1 MSLDHYVSQV
11 HLKNFYS
18 PVLGDLFYA
27 IRKGDLKT
35 FTANSKAVCRIEEGS
50 TNLYLSEERAIEEFL
65 KGIEPKY
72 NAVISKV
79 SSGEIDVECIY
90 VIAGFVAYVLTCSPA
105 GMRIQ
110 SDPLKNM
117 VEVTANILESQ
128 GSIPPPPTELGGDS
142 LTDLLSSGKVRVD
155 IDPKYPQAIGISSI
169 LSLTSMFGNFAWDI
183 LINTVDD
190 SPFFTSDFPIAIEQ
204 TNDPRILNRIVPLSP
219 NIAIRIKPNIS
230 QADVANDFSFSG
242 FKSSTRKIS
251 RQEVIS
257 INKLIVR
264 CAETILF
271 YRDNQKW
278 IPGFVKKNA
287 KFRIEPRTH
296 KISHNKGKLLW
307 STLEVVEMGNEN
319 FDT

>member
-11 HLKNFYS
+11 QLKNFYS
-18 PVLGDLFYA
+18 PVLGNLFYA
-27 IRKGDLKT
+27 IHKHDLKT
-35 FTANSKAVCRIEEGS
+35 FTTNSKAVCRIEEGS

-72 NAVISKV
+72 NAAISKV
-79 SSGEIDVECIY
+79 SSGVIDAECIY
-90 VIAGFVAYVLTCSPA
+90 VIAAFVAYVLTCSPA

-117 VEVTANILESQ
+117 VEETASILESQ
-128 GSIPPPPTELGGDS
+128 GSIPPPPKELGGDT
-142 LTDLLSSGKVRVD
+142 LTDLLASGKVCVE

-169 LSLTSMFGNFAWDI
+169 LSLTSMFGNFTWDI

-219 NIAIRIKPNIS
+219 NLAIRIKPNIS

-242 FKSSTRKIS
+242 FKSSIRKIS
-251 RQEVIS
+251 RQEVIN
-257 INKLIVR
+257 INRLIVR

-278 IPGFVKKNA
+278 IPGFVEKNA

-296 KISHNKGKLLW
+296 KLPHNKGKFLW
-307 STLEVVEMGNEN
+307 STLEVVE
-319 FDT
+319 TLQ